1 MHAGAHQISFSM
13 AYIYIPGI
21 IYAYIFLDVYT
32 WPSTAVS
39 YDLFDGSGVPADLD
53 NVHT

>member
-1 MHAGAHQISFSM
+1 MQERTRFHSVWR
-13 AYIYIPGI
+13 IYIPGI